1 MVIDEGC
8 AKNRGALEHVLS
20 ILSWDLSDSPYQTP
34 VDTVELSRCVEWLRL
49 MFSMWI
55 SDCFNTPLESNPNPP
70 FQEAIETISYILG
83 LSLLARIM

>member
-1 MVIDEGC
+1 MRVVQKIRVPWNMFYQFYPEIC
-8 AKNRGALEHVLS
+8 HIPPIKHPLTLLS
-20 ILSWDLSDSPYQTP
+20 SAVVSSGWGWCFP
-34 VDTVELSRCVEWLRL
+34 
-49 MFSMWI
+49 MWI